1 MKTRVQGKVLKVTY
15 SVEKNAE
22 KTEENGKTKYIF
34 SAKPELKKKEE
45 IMEWKDICSY
55 TGLPHYDEE
64 LIYGYVT
71 DTMHISENEC
81 VTVKKAIFRADLGE
95 YHVQTDKVLDTIEVN
110 KEESEAAYN
119 AIMKTFNRV
128 MIESN
133 EKMMSYCK
141 LHKLDP
147 EETDCVELF
156 HLVYPNEH
164 YCINNGKM
172 RIDYS
177 MSLCACGT
185 ISTVIGNIS
194 PYGVQTATI
203 STTNITE
210 GTLATAF

>member
-55 TGLPHYDEE
+55 TGLPHFDDPTGWSNT
-64 LIYGYVT
+64 L
-71 DTMHISENEC
+71 HISEDEC
-81 VTVKKAIFRADLGE
+81 VCVNRSIFRADLRE
-95 YHVQTDKVLDTIEVN
+95 YHIQTGKVLDTVEVN

-119 AIMKTFNRV
+119 AIIKTFNRV

-147 EETDCVELF
+147 EETDSVELF

-172 RIDYS
+172 GIDYS
-177 MSLCACGT
+177 RSVLCADGT
-185 ISTVIGNIS
+185 INAAHGNIS